1 MAWYEGT
8 MTNADGQLV
17 AILDNKL
24 PLNSCWEI
32 VDTPATNERVY
43 GHKTNGTRDFCV
55 YVKDNQADYATVELW
70 DDWDAVNHQGVG
82 NSLRA
87 IGSNYTLRIRKTTG
101 AWGLRLTDNCFVF
114 INRASGWA
122 YYIGQTKR
130 FDTNRNQPIIVAHT
144 SASNG
149 IYYNQNPL
157 GGINGSST
165 TWGSIGLVW
174 GVLYDSSGGVAKACY
189 PAGATTS
196 SNSTHTK
203 QYFGWW
209 ELKTTAGTY
218 YVIES
223 PVQDYEAPYLT
234 FGLLD
239 GVMAYNGG
247 NGLSNGDVINVEG
260 VSWLVVRGSQ
270 QAVSLV
276 RMD

>member
-8 MTNADGQLV
+8 MTNAAGQLV
-17 AILDNKL
+17 SILDAKL

-32 VDTPATNERVY
+32 VDTPNTNERVY

-55 YVKDNQADYATVELW
+55 YVMDNQADYATVELW
-70 DDWDAVNHQGVG
+70 DDWDAVNHQGIG
-82 NSLRA
+82 NSIIA
-87 IGSNYTLRIRKTTG
+87 VGTGNTLRIRKTAG

-144 SASNG
+144 SYTSG
-149 IYYNQNPL
+149 TYYKQNPL
-157 GGINGSST
+157 GGINGLST
-165 TWGSIGLVW
+165 TWGSIGIFW
-174 GVLYDSSGGVAKACY
+174 GVLYDSAGGVAKSCY

-196 SNSTHTK
+196 FSSSHTT
-203 QYFGWW
+203 QNYGWW

-223 PVQDYEAPYLT
+223 PVQDYDTPYLT

-239 GVMAYNGG
+239 GVMALNGG